1 MAPSDYP
8 IVNAP
13 SDLTAAMG
21 PSGLDLTWSD
31 NSDNETDFNVRFTD
45 PSTGA
50 IVKTWHAEGD
60 TTSITV
66 PVVATAEEYGI
77 VPGSYNVTMY
87 AAGYYVF
94 DPNNPELPSTNLWS
108 GPSNTVSV
116 EVTMGTPPQ
125 KPGKGG
131 GHGKG
136 GNPNKP

>member
-1 MAPSDYP
+1 MAEYP
-8 IVNAP
+8 TVNAP
-13 SDLTAAMG
+13 SDLTAEMTAD
-21 PSGLDLTWSD
+21 GLLLTWSD

-66 PVVATAEEYGI
+66 PVVGSADQYGI
-77 VPGSYNVTMY
+77 MPGSYNVTLY
-87 AAGYYVF
+87 AAGYYAY
-94 DPNNPELPSTNLWS
+94 DPANPDLPSTNLWS

-116 EVTMGTPPQ
+116 EVTQGQ
-125 KPGKGG
+125 GNGKGK

-136 GNPNKP
+136 GNPNKSLRR